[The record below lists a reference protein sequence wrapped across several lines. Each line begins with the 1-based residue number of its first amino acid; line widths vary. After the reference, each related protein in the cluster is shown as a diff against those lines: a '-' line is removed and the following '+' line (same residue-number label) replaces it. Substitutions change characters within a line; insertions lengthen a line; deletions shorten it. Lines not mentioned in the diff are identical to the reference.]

1 MAKYGFDYYGI
12 GVYGPFS
19 LSEFNAFPFTAT
31 PVDYGKIL
39 LSWNT
44 PAGDWA
50 FLRVVRNSYGF
61 PVDASDGDIVLER
74 DRSVVVSEVLDEGL
88 IVEGTASLLQG
99 GRYYYYSVF
108 VRENE
113 TFTWR
118 RAANTVGLSVQDFN
132 TAYLMYDY
140 IPEAYK
146 ATSLTGDILSQPDNT
161 VLRNFLRVFA
171 FEHDHIKSEA
181 LNLLNLYNVD
191 TLSSVALF
199 QLLCNFGFTF
209 EPEVGL
215 KQSRILLRNAINIY
229 KSKGSKAGIN
239 TYIKSLTGYD
249 VDLSTGYNMI
259 LDYNDS
265 SFEEN
270 VGRWNGE
277 DVTLSIINSAGT
289 ILPYLEP
296 TSLDYTPNKN
306 SSFLKLEAEA
316 DSDIEIFCVGGNPIT
331 SGIPVKGDNKYLFSV
346 YTTADDEPR
355 SIVLSIYWY
364 DRFGMLIGSSEGAS
378 FINTTNAWETRPLV
392 TDISPVNA
400 YYAVP
405 SIKILNADEGEIH
418 YFDAAQFEIG
428 DSISVFQEARRL
440 DVVLKASRINQV
452 RNPNF
457 IDFIEPWNA
466 TGALLELD
474 EEIPDIN
481 TTIYSV
487 VKKSITDNVATIEV
501 GESYFAVYPN
511 TKIFIS
517 GMGAPFDGVHV
528 VTLANPLDRIASFEI
543 TAADLP
549 ETEVDP
555 AGSVFISGHSIKVT
569 PSGFGEET
577 IINSVSDPSEYYSVL
592 SDNDYAFSVVCY
604 TKTNT
609 ESVTAR
615 IYWYDQDYNPLSSTE
630 CFTECDSVT
639 VNPGE
644 WVRVG
649 IVATAPSN
657 AVYASAAVVYT
668 PSISGSP
675 LNIDQALFEKSSFVD
690 SYFDGSLSE
699 AEDTRSLSWEDTPNN
714 SRSFYFSNRTATE
727 PRLLE
732 TLSDYLVSG
741 TTFAV
746 FWNNGPF

>member
-12 GVYGPFS
+12 GFYGPFS

-44 PAGDWA
+44 PAGDWS

-61 PVDASDGDIVLER
+61 PVDASDGDIVIER
-74 DRSVVVSEVLDEGL
+74 DRSTVVSEVLDEGL
-88 IVEGTASLLQG
+88 VVDGSAALLQG

-108 VRENE
+108 VRENT

-118 RAANTVGLSVQDFN
+118 RAANAIGISVQDFN
-132 TAYLMYDY
+132 TADLMYDY
-140 IPEAYK
+140 LPEAYK
-146 ATSLTGDILSQPDNT
+146 VTNLTGDVLSQPDNV
-161 VLRNFLRVFA
+161 VLKNFLRIFA
-171 FEHDHIKSEA
+171 FEHDYIKSEA

-209 EPEVGL
+209 EPEVGI

-249 VDLSTGYNMI
+249 VDLSTGYNMM

-270 VGRWNGE
+270 TGRWGGE
-277 DVTLSIINSAGT
+277 DVVLSIVNSAGT

-306 SSFLKLEAEA
+306 SSFLK
-316 DSDIEIFCVGGNPIT
+316 IESEVDDDVEIVCVGDDAVT
-331 SGIPVKGDNKYLFSV
+331 SGIPIKGDNKYLFSV

-355 SIVLSIYWY
+355 DIVLSINWY
-364 DRFGMLIGSSEGAS
+364 DRFGTFISTSEGDS
-378 FINTTNAWETRPLV
+378 FTNTTTEWEIRPFV
-392 TDISPVNA
+392 TDTSPVNA

-405 SIKILNADEGEIH
+405 SIKILDVDEGEVH

-428 DSISVFQEARRL
+428 NSISTFQEARRL
-440 DVVLKASRINQV
+440 NVVLKASRINQV

-474 EEIPDIN
+474 QEIPDVN

-501 GESYFAVYPN
+501 GESYFAVYPTN
-511 TKIFIS
+511 FIFVS
-517 GMGAPFDGVHV
+517 GLGAPFDGVHP
-528 VTLANPLDRIASFEI
+528 VTSANPLERTASFAV

-549 ETEVDP
+549 ETDVDP
-555 AGSVFISGHSIKVT
+555 AGFVFIEGHSIKVT
-569 PSGFGEET
+569 PSGSGEET
-577 IINSVSDPSEYYSVL
+577 IINSVSDPSEYYPVL
-592 SDNDYAFSVVCY
+592 ADNDYAFSVVCY

-609 ESVTAR
+609 EVVKSR

-630 CFTECDSVT
+630 CFTECNSVT
-639 VNPGE
+639 VNPGT
-644 WVRVG
+644 WTRVG
-649 IVATAPSN
+649 IVAAAPS
-657 AVYASAAVVYT
+657 AAAYASAAVVYT
-668 PSISGSP
+668 PSVSGSP

-699 AEDTRSLSWEDTPNN
+699 AEDTRSLTWEDVPNN

-727 PRLLE
+727 PRLIE
-732 TLSDYLVSG
+732 TLSDYLVSS